1 MNTEETK
8 TLVECLKIAKK
19 VSFQFYCKN
28 KKKLQEKK
36 KKNGKNRLQTDVWYV
51 VKVRRLFW

>member
-36 KKNGKNRLQTDVWYV
+36 KKMVKTDY
-51 VKVRRLFW
+51 KPMFGM